1 MKDKISKK
9 RKKYAVALLAATAAT
24 VATSFSPSAP
34 WVLASKT
41 DSDPANPNLPPDF
54 SVPVY
59 NELDFDPDVGKI
71 KVHYYN
77 VQAGDNVAV
86 TRNTFTEKDYDGNN
100 VTYNN
105 FIVKANDTLVEDSDD
120 IVVDKGNSENPE
132 KGTENGVTRKYK
144 LKLSETLKNELKAS
158 VGGGGGAAP
167 SKLADGTNTT
177 VSGDGTDGNKYTVN
191 IKPDLTGI
199 TSITGN
205 TLTLNGGTTAV
216 AIGNDGVNVGGKK
229 ITNIKEGDVSENS
242 TDAVTGKQLHA
253 TNEKVEGKLDK
264 TAERH
269 IKPEAYT
276 VNDGTVT
283 LKYVDA
289 NGKVTDET
297 ATISGLNPV
306 KSVASGDANT
316 LTVENNNGA
325 ITVTP
330 VVATN
335 VTDAGNAN
343 KLTTASVVN
352 TAINNA
358 TNPLANKALSNITDD
373 GKKVITGLSTE
384 VVQGNGITVK
394 SNEDATT
401 GKKTYTISAAKLNF
415 ANGTNTTVD
424 GDGTKDKPYKYNVNP
439 ALTGITSITGDTG
452 LTFTGA
458 GTAVTINATGVNV
471 GGAKVTNLADAA
483 LTNSST
489 DAVTGKQLHTTN
501 EKVEGKLDKT
511 AERHVKPQAYS
522 VENGTVTLKYV
533 DANGKETTETATIN
547 GLNPVKSVASG
558 DESKLTVANN
568 NGDITVTP
576 VVATDITKADDANK
590 LATAGVVN
598 TAITNATNPLA
609 NKNLSNITDDGKK
622 VITGLGTEVVQGDGV
637 TVTSSED
644 AATGK
649 KTYTIS
655 ATAVQPIFANGTNT
669 TVEGDG
675 TPAKPYTYNVNPALT
690 GITSIT
696 GDTGLTFTGAGK
708 TVTINNDGVNVGGA
722 KVTNLADA
730 ALTDSSSDAVT
741 GKQLHTTNEKVEGKL
756 DKTAERHIK
765 PEAYTVNDGTVT
777 LKYVDANG
785 KVTDETATIS
795 GLNPVKSV
803 ASGDAN
809 TLTVENNNGAIT
821 VTPVVAT
828 NVTDAGNAN
837 KLTTASVVNTAI
849 NNATNP
855 LANKALSNITD
866 DGKKV
871 ITGLSTE
878 VVQGNGV
885 TVTSSEDAATGK
897 KTYTISANAVQ
908 PNFANGT
915 NTTVEGDG
923 TAGSPYKYNVNPAL
937 TGIMSITN
945 ATTADG
951 DGTKLTIDG
960 DKLSVVNKKGAD
972 TTTVTIGKDG
982 IDAGGKTIT
991 NVADPTGNKDAANKA
1006 YVDAQKWGLKVQN
1019 GDAAAEAVTPKEKA
1033 ITLKASAD
1041 TTDNEATPKKGL
1053 LITKDDQGNI
1063 TVGLDKATRTA
1074 LDNAVNGNQLINERV
1089 TSPVIFVDKDGNQV
1103 FKTADGKFTTK
1114 DGAEITDTNELAKI
1128 HTKVNATNPMTL
1140 DNVASAVKDLTGT
1153 TYLDKLA
1160 EGAKQG
1166 SKVANSAVNVTDLHA
1181 ATTAIL
1187 DKPITF
1193 IGDNDT
1199 NDKIERKLGETL
1211 KIHGDNNITVK
1222 KDAANADTL
1231 NVALQPTLTG
1241 ITSITNATT
1250 ADGDGT
1256 KLTIDGDKLSV
1267 VNKKGADTT
1276 TVTIGKDGIDA
1287 GGKTITNVA
1296 DPTGNKDAAN
1306 KAYVDA
1312 QKWGLKVQ
1320 NGTDAAADVTPNTG
1334 KITLKTGTDTSDD
1347 ATKPKKGLVI
1357 AKDDQ
1362 GNITLGLE
1370 KADRTTLDNAANLG
1384 NTASDGRDGQAG
1396 KNATGVVAGSAG
1408 AQGPTGQDGLN
1419 GKDLTNKVN
1428 ALRNGE
1434 AGTVVYTNAAGDR
1447 LVKANDG
1454 QYYKADEVEP
1464 NGEKKPGATAVD
1476 TKDVIASLVSPN
1488 GTTTG
1493 ATTKLSNI
1501 ADGAISKDS
1510 KDAVNGSQLFNERV
1524 TSPVIFV
1531 DKDGNQVFK
1540 TAEGK
1545 FVTKEGTAVADADL
1559 DKVHTKVNAAKP
1571 MTLDNVAS
1579 AVNNLTGTTYLDKLE
1594 EGAKQGS
1601 KVANSAVNVT
1611 DLHAA
1616 TTAILDKPITFIGD
1630 NDTNDK
1636 IERKLGETLKIHG
1649 DNNITVKKDAAN
1661 ADTLNVAL
1669 QPTLTG
1675 ITSITNATTAD
1686 GDGTKLTIDGDKLSV
1701 VNKKGADTTTVTIGK
1716 DGIDAGGKTIT
1727 NVADPTGNKDA
1738 ANKEY
1743 VDAQKWGLKV
1753 QNGTDAA
1760 ADVTPN
1766 TGKITLKTGTDTSDD
1781 ATKPKKGLVIAKDDQ
1796 GNITLGLEKADRTTL
1811 DNAANLGNTASD
1823 GRDGQAGKNATGV
1836 VAGSAGAQGPTG
1848 QDGLN
1853 GKDLTSKV
1861 NALRNG
1867 EAGTVVYTNAAG
1879 DRLVKAN
1886 DGQYY
1891 KANEVGEDGQPT
1903 PGATP
1908 VDKTTVIASLVSPDG
1923 KTTGATTK
1931 LSNIADG
1938 AISKDSKDAVNGSQ
1952 LFNERV
1958 TSPVIFVDKDGN
1970 QVFKTAN
1977 GKFVTKEGT
1986 AVADAD
1992 LDKVHTKVNA
2002 EKPMTLDN
2010 VASAVN
2016 NLTGTTYLD
2025 KLAEGVKAD
2034 NKVANSAV
2042 NVTDLHAAT
2051 TAILD
2056 KPITF
2061 IGDNDTNDKIERK
2074 LGETLKIHGD
2084 NNITVKKDAANAD
2097 TLNVALQPTLTGIT
2111 SITNATTADGD
2122 GTKLTIDGDKLSV
2135 VNKKGADTTTV
2146 TIGKDGIDAG
2156 GKTITNVADPTGNK
2170 DAANKAYV
2178 DAQKW
2183 GLKVQNGDAAAEAV
2197 TPKEKAITLK
2207 ASADTTDNEATPKKG
2222 LLITKDDQG
2231 NITVGLDKATRT
2243 ALDNA
2248 VNGNQLINERVT
2260 SPVIFVD
2267 KDGNQVFK
2275 TADGKFTTKD
2285 GAEITNADDLAK
2297 IHTKVN
2303 ATKAMT
2309 LDNVASALGEP
2320 AQDADYLA
2328 KLKEAKEGNTVN
2340 NSAVN
2345 VTDLHNTANAIVEK
2359 GLKFKGNLGEVITK
2373 KLGEE
2378 LDIVGEGTVAETVAT
2393 AANNIRTKNVG
2404 GKLEIGLVQDLTGIT
2419 SITGGAANNDTK
2431 IELGKTGLKVTN
2443 TVTPDAGGAPET
2455 KTITIGKD
2463 GINADGTK
2471 ITNVA
2476 TPTDKADAANK
2487 EYVDAQKWGLKV
2499 QNGTDAAADV
2509 TPNTGKITLKT
2520 GTDTSD
2526 DATKPKKGLVIAKDD
2541 QGNIT
2546 LGLEKADRTTLDNA
2560 ANLGNTASDGRDG
2573 KAGKDTTGVVA
2584 GSAGA
2589 QGPTGQDGLNGK
2601 DLTNK
2606 VNALRNGEAGTVV
2619 YTNAAGDRLVKAN
2632 DGQYYK
2638 ADEVEPN
2645 GEKKQG
2651 ATAVPTKDVI
2661 ASLVSPDG
2669 KTTSAT
2675 NKLSNIADGTVS
2687 STSKDAVNGSQLFN
2701 ERVTS
2706 PVIFVD
2712 KDGNQ
2717 VFKTADGKFVT
2728 KEGTA
2733 VADADL
2739 DKVHTKVNA
2748 EKPMT
2753 LDNVASAV
2761 NNLTGNTYL
2770 DKLAEGA
2777 KQDSKVANSA
2787 VNVTDLHSTANA
2799 LVTKGLDF
2807 KGNLGDAIH
2816 KNLGET
2822 LEIVGEGTVA
2832 TDATTAAN
2840 NIRTKKTDDGKL
2852 EIGLVKDLKNITS
2865 ITNAAPVDPTQPD
2878 AAKVASTTL
2887 TINGDALTVEN
2898 KQADGAISTVT
2909 IGKDGIDA
2917 GGKTI
2922 TNVADPTNGKDAAN
2936 KEYVDAQKWGLKVQ
2950 NGTDAAADVTPN
2962 TGKITLKTGT
2972 DTSDDATKP
2981 KKGLVIAKDDQGNIT
2996 LGLEKADRTTL
3007 DNAANL
3013 GNTASDGRDGQAG
3026 KNATGVVAGSAGA
3039 QGPTGQD
3046 GLNGKDLTNKVN
3058 ALRNGEAGTVVYT
3071 NAAGDRL
3078 VKANDGNYYK
3088 ANEVG
3093 EDGQPTQ
3100 GATPVD
3106 KTTVIASL
3114 VSPDGK
3120 TSGATTKL
3128 SNIADGAISTTSKDA
3143 VNGSQ
3148 LFNERVT
3155 SPVIFVDKDGK
3166 QVFKTAEGKFVT
3178 KEGTAVADADLDK
3191 VHTKVNA
3198 EKPMTLDNVASA
3210 VNNLTGNTYLDKLA
3224 EGAKADNKVA
3234 NSAVNVT
3241 DLHNTANAIVEKG
3254 LKFKGNLGDAI
3265 HKNLGETLEIVGEG
3279 TVATDATTAANN
3291 IRTKKTDDGK
3301 LEIGLVK
3308 DLTGITSITGGVANN
3323 DTKIELGKTG
3333 LKVTNTVTPDAG
3345 GAPETKTITIGKDG
3359 INADG
3364 TKITNVATPTDK
3376 ADAANKEYVDAQKWG
3391 LKVQNGTDAAADVTP
3406 NTGKITLKT
3415 GTDTSDDATKPKK
3428 GLVIAKDD
3436 QGNITLGLEKADRT
3450 TLDNAANLGNTASDG
3465 RDGQAGKNATGVVA
3479 GSAGAQ
3485 GPTGQDGLNGKD
3497 LTNKVNA
3504 LRNGEAGTVVY
3515 TNAAGDRLVKANDG
3529 KYYKADEV
3537 KPDGNVKTET
3547 ENGGKAPVAVT
3558 PEARLVSPDGT
3569 TTGAAN
3575 KLSNI
3580 ANGTISESSKDAVN
3594 GSQLFNERVTN
3605 PTIFVD
3611 KDGNQ
3616 VFKTTD
3622 GKFVDKNGA
3631 EVPADKIHTKLNAG
3645 APMTLD
3651 NVASAVENATVPNAA
3666 DPNNVTFKEKLAA
3679 AAGDVATKY
3688 SAVNVEDLHKA
3699 TADTSDALVTKGL
3712 NFQGN
3717 LGDAIHKDLGAK
3729 LDIVGEGTVAAGA
3742 PTAADNI
3749 RTKNVDG
3756 KLEIGI
3762 VKDLKNITSITNAA
3776 TADGDG
3782 TKLTID
3788 GDKLSVVNKKGTDKT
3803 TVTIGKDGINAGGT
3817 KITNV
3822 AEGAI
3827 SKDSTD
3833 VVIGKQLHVTNEK
3846 VSNLEETKLNKTD
3859 DVHVKAGT
3867 YTVDDTTGTVALPLV
3882 KGDADTAT
3890 SKNVTISGIVTHAA
3904 LSNTM
3909 DAYELHIAGDK
3920 DSKATTTLK
3929 KGLVVRGAENF
3940 TPDAAT
3946 KEKGINIQATATEGG
3961 VNIKLSDT
3969 LTKMKGIT
3977 FTPAEN
3983 SKEAVSLTS
3992 NGLDNGGHTITNV
4005 AAGRN
4010 DTDVVNVAQLKGI
4023 ANVVGDVNNR
4033 LNRSSAQSAALAGLQ
4048 TLQYDP
4054 LEPTQIS
4061 AGVGY
4066 YKGST
4071 ALALGVG
4078 HYKNE
4083 STLFHV
4089 GASVNGH
4096 GDEVMANASVTWKF
4110 GSRATESAVKDTY
4123 RQGPISASYTL
4134 QDKVSALEAQNQI
4147 QSEKINA
4154 QNQVIEDLK
4163 AQLAEVL
4170 QYIRK

>member
-9 RKKYAVALLAATAAT
+9 RKKYALALLAVTAAS
-24 VATSFSPSAP
+24 VGTSFSPSAP
-34 WVLASKT
+34 WVMANKT
-41 DSDPANPNLPPDF
+41 DSDGADPNLPPDF

-120 IVVDKGNSENPE
+120 IVVDKGNSEKPE

-158 VGGGGGAAP
+158 AGGGGGAAP

-191 IKPDLTGI
+191 IKPNLTGI
-199 TSITGN
+199 TSITGD
-205 TLTLNGGTTAV
+205 TLTLHGGATTV
-216 AIGNDGVNVGGKK
+216 AINDDGVNVGGKK
-229 ITNIKEGDVSENS
+229 ITNLADAALTGSS
-242 TDAVTGKQLHA
+242 TDAVTGKQLHETNEKVEGKLDKTAERHIKPGEYTVENGTVTLTYVDGDGKDAEGEAKITGLSSIKSIASGDEGKLTVDNNNGDITITPVVATNVTDAGNANKLATAGVVNTAITNATNPLANKDLSNITNAGNKVITALGTAVVQGDGVTVTSDEDATTGKKTYTISAVKPTFANGTNTTVEGDGTEKKPYKYNVNPALTGITSITGDNGLTFTGAGTTVTINSNGVNVGGAKITNLADAALTNSSTDAVTGKQLHETNEKVEGKLDKTAERHIKAQAYTVENGTVTLKYVDGEGHDAAGTATITGLAGKSELWKLKVDGADVTPSADGKVTLAAGDNVEIRNTAGAITISAKNVVKSVTSSNNDAIMVDNQNGNVTVRPVLATSINDGNKLATANLVNTAVTPLANKNLDNITAEGKKVITGLGTKVVQGTGVTVSSTKDADGVTTYTISANATSGKATPAPKFESGTNTSIEGDGTTTTPFKYNLNPALTGINSITGNNGLILNGGNTSLTINDNGVTVNGKVTGLTDGNVVTGSKDAVTGNQLAATNARVNTLETTKLDKTAERHIKPQAYTVQDGTVTLTYVDGDGKDVAGKATITGLNAVKSITSGDESKLTVANNNGAITVTPVVATDVTATGDANKLATAGVVNTAITNATNPLANKNLSNITEAGKKVITGLGTEVLQGDGVTVTPNTDTTTGKKTYTISALKPKFAAGTNTTLEGDGTTTPYKYNVNPALTGITSITGDTGLTFTGAGTAVTINAAGVNVGGAKVTNLADAALTNSSTDAVTGKQLHETNEKVEGKLDKTAERHIKPQAYNVENGTVTLKYVDANGKETTETATINGLNPVKSVTSGDESKLTVANNNGTITVTPVVATDITKADDANKLATAGVVNTAITNATNPLANQNLSNITDDGKKVITGLSTEVVQGNGITVTPNTDATTGKKTYTVSAVKPNFDKGTNTTVTGNGTVGDPYKYNVNPALTGITSITGDTGLTFTGAGKTVTINGNGVNVGGAKVTNLADAALTDSSTDAVTGKQLNA
-253 TNEKVEGKLDK
+253 TNEKVEGKVDK

-330 VVATN
+330 
-335 VTDAGNAN
+335 
-343 KLTTASVVN
+343 
-352 TAINNA
+352 I
-358 TNPLANKALSNITDD
+358 
-373 GKKVITGLSTE
+373 
-384 VVQGNGITVK
+384 
-394 SNEDATT
+394 
-401 GKKTYTISAAKLNF
+401 
-415 ANGTNTTVD
+415 
-424 GDGTKDKPYKYNVNP
+424 
-439 ALTGITSITGDTG
+439 
-452 LTFTGA
+452 
-458 GTAVTINATGVNV
+458 
-471 GGAKVTNLADAA
+471 
-483 LTNSST
+483 
-489 DAVTGKQLHTTN
+489 
-501 EKVEGKLDKT
+501 
-511 AERHVKPQAYS
+511 
-522 VENGTVTLKYV
+522 
-533 DANGKETTETATIN
+533 
-547 GLNPVKSVASG
+547 
-558 DESKLTVANN
+558 
-568 NGDITVTP
+568 
-576 VVATDITKADDANK
+576 
-590 LATAGVVN
+590 
-598 TAITNATNPLA
+598 
-609 NKNLSNITDDGKK
+609 
-622 VITGLGTEVVQGDGV
+622 
-637 TVTSSED
+637 
-644 AATGK
+644 
-649 KTYTIS
+649 
-655 ATAVQPIFANGTNT
+655 
-669 TVEGDG
+669 
-675 TPAKPYTYNVNPALT
+675 
-690 GITSIT
+690 
-696 GDTGLTFTGAGK
+696 
-708 TVTINNDGVNVGGA
+708 
-722 KVTNLADA
+722 
-730 ALTDSSSDAVT
+730 
-741 GKQLHTTNEKVEGKL
+741 
-756 DKTAERHIK
+756 
-765 PEAYTVNDGTVT
+765 
-777 LKYVDANG
+777 
-785 KVTDETATIS
+785 
-795 GLNPVKSV
+795 
-803 ASGDAN
+803 
-809 TLTVENNNGAIT
+809 
-821 VTPVVAT
+821 VAT

-897 KTYTISANAVQ
+897 KTYTISANAAQPNFANGANTTVEGDGTTAKPYKYNVNPALTGITSITGDTGLTFTGAGTTVTINAAGVNVGGAKVTNLADAALTNSSTDAVTGKQLHETNEKVEGKLDKTAERHIKPQAYTVQDGTVTLKYVDATGKETTETATITGLNPVKSVASGDESKLAVANNNGAITVTPVVATDITKADDANKLATAGVVNTAITNATNPLANQNLSNITDDGKKVITGLSTEVVQGNGVTVTSSEDAATGKKTYTISANAVQ

-915 NTTVEGDG
+915 NTTVEGNG
-923 TAGSPYKYNVNPAL
+923 TTGSPYKYNVNPVL
-937 TGIMSITN
+937 TGITSITN
-945 ATTADG
+945 ATKADG

-960 DKLSVVNKKGAD
+960 DKLSVVNKKG
-972 TTTVTIGKDG
+972 T
-982 IDAGGKTIT
+982 
-991 NVADPTGNKDAANKA
+991 
-1006 YVDAQKWGLKVQN
+1006 
-1019 GDAAAEAVTPKEKA
+1019 
-1033 ITLKASAD
+1033 
-1041 TTDNEATPKKGL
+1041 
-1053 LITKDDQGNI
+1053 
-1063 TVGLDKATRTA
+1063 
-1074 LDNAVNGNQLINERV
+1074 
-1089 TSPVIFVDKDGNQV
+1089 
-1103 FKTADGKFTTK
+1103 
-1114 DGAEITDTNELAKI
+1114 
-1128 HTKVNATNPMTL
+1128 
-1140 DNVASAVKDLTGT
+1140 
-1153 TYLDKLA
+1153 
-1160 EGAKQG
+1160 
-1166 SKVANSAVNVTDLHA
+1166 
-1181 ATTAIL
+1181 
-1187 DKPITF
+1187 
-1193 IGDNDT
+1193 
-1199 NDKIERKLGETL
+1199 
-1211 KIHGDNNITVK
+1211 
-1222 KDAANADTL
+1222 
-1231 NVALQPTLTG
+1231 
-1241 ITSITNATT
+1241 
-1250 ADGDGT
+1250 
-1256 KLTIDGDKLSV
+1256 
-1267 VNKKGADTT
+1267 
-1276 TVTIGKDGIDA
+1276 
-1287 GGKTITNVA
+1287 
-1296 DPTGNKDAAN
+1296 
-1306 KAYVDA
+1306 
-1312 QKWGLKVQ
+1312 
-1320 NGTDAAADVTPNTG
+1320 
-1334 KITLKTGTDTSDD
+1334 
-1347 ATKPKKGLVI
+1347 
-1357 AKDDQ
+1357 
-1362 GNITLGLE
+1362 
-1370 KADRTTLDNAANLG
+1370 
-1384 NTASDGRDGQAG
+1384 
-1396 KNATGVVAGSAG
+1396 
-1408 AQGPTGQDGLN
+1408 
-1419 GKDLTNKVN
+1419 
-1428 ALRNGE
+1428 
-1434 AGTVVYTNAAGDR
+1434 
-1447 LVKANDG
+1447 
-1454 QYYKADEVEP
+1454 
-1464 NGEKKPGATAVD
+1464 
-1476 TKDVIASLVSPN
+1476 
-1488 GTTTG
+1488 
-1493 ATTKLSNI
+1493 
-1501 ADGAISKDS
+1501 
-1510 KDAVNGSQLFNERV
+1510 
-1524 TSPVIFV
+1524 
-1531 DKDGNQVFK
+1531 
-1540 TAEGK
+1540 
-1545 FVTKEGTAVADADL
+1545 
-1559 DKVHTKVNAAKP
+1559 
-1571 MTLDNVAS
+1571 
-1579 AVNNLTGTTYLDKLE
+1579 
-1594 EGAKQGS
+1594 
-1601 KVANSAVNVT
+1601 
-1611 DLHAA
+1611 
-1616 TTAILDKPITFIGD
+1616 
-1630 NDTNDK
+1630 
-1636 IERKLGETLKIHG
+1636 
-1649 DNNITVKKDAAN
+1649 
-1661 ADTLNVAL
+1661 
-1669 QPTLTG
+1669 
-1675 ITSITNATTAD
+1675 
-1686 GDGTKLTIDGDKLSV
+1686 
-1701 VNKKGADTTTVTIGK
+1701 DTTTVTIGK

-1823 GRDGQAGKNATGV
+1823 GRDGKAGKDTTGV

-1848 QDGLN
+1848 RDGLN
-1853 GKDLTSKV
+1853 GKDLTNKV

-1879 DRLVKAN
+1879 ERLVKAN
-1886 DGQYY
+1886 DGNYY
-1891 KANEVGEDGQPT
+1891 KADEVEPNGEKKT
-1903 PGATP
+1903 GATA
-1908 VDKTTVIASLVSPDG
+1908 VDTKDVIASLVSPNG
-1923 KTTGATTK
+1923 NTTGATTK

-1970 QVFKTAN
+1970 QVFKTAD
-1977 GKFVTKEGT
+1977 GKFVTKAGT

-2002 EKPMTLDN
+2002 TNPMTLDN
-2010 VASAVN
+2010 VASAVKD
-2016 NLTGTTYLD
+2016 LTGTTYLD

-2097 TLNVALQPTLTGIT
+2097 TLNVALQATLTGIT

-2135 VNKKGADTTTV
+2135 VNKKGTDTTTV
-2146 TIGKDGIDAG
+2146 TIGKDGINAG

-2197 TPKEKAITLK
+2197 TPKDKAITLK
-2207 ASADTTDNEATPKKG
+2207 ASAD
-2222 LLITKDDQG
+2222 
-2231 NITVGLDKATRT
+2231 
-2243 ALDNA
+2243 
-2248 VNGNQLINERVT
+2248 
-2260 SPVIFVD
+2260 
-2267 KDGNQVFK
+2267 
-2275 TADGKFTTKD
+2275 
-2285 GAEITNADDLAK
+2285 
-2297 IHTKVN
+2297 
-2303 ATKAMT
+2303 
-2309 LDNVASALGEP
+2309 ASA
-2320 AQDADYLA
+2320 D
-2328 KLKEAKEGNTVN
+2328 
-2340 NSAVN
+2340 
-2345 VTDLHNTANAIVEK
+2345 
-2359 GLKFKGNLGEVITK
+2359 
-2373 KLGEE
+2373 
-2378 LDIVGEGTVAETVAT
+2378 ETT
-2393 AANNIRTKNVG
+2393 
-2404 GKLEIGLVQDLTGIT
+2404 
-2419 SITGGAANNDTK
+2419 
-2431 IELGKTGLKVTN
+2431 
-2443 TVTPDAGGAPET
+2443 
-2455 KTITIGKD
+2455 
-2463 GINADGTK
+2463 
-2471 ITNVA
+2471 
-2476 TPTDKADAANK
+2476 
-2487 EYVDAQKWGLKV
+2487 
-2499 QNGTDAAADV
+2499 
-2509 TPNTGKITLKT
+2509 
-2520 GTDTSD
+2520 
-2526 DATKPKKGLVIAKDD
+2526 
-2541 QGNIT
+2541 
-2546 LGLEKADRTTLDNA
+2546 
-2560 ANLGNTASDGRDG
+2560 
-2573 KAGKDTTGVVA
+2573 
-2584 GSAGA
+2584 
-2589 QGPTGQDGLNGK
+2589 
-2601 DLTNK
+2601 
-2606 VNALRNGEAGTVV
+2606 
-2619 YTNAAGDRLVKAN
+2619 
-2632 DGQYYK
+2632 
-2638 ADEVEPN
+2638 
-2645 GEKKQG
+2645 
-2651 ATAVPTKDVI
+2651 
-2661 ASLVSPDG
+2661 
-2669 KTTSAT
+2669 
-2675 NKLSNIADGTVS
+2675 
-2687 STSKDAVNGSQLFN
+2687 
-2701 ERVTS
+2701 
-2706 PVIFVD
+2706 
-2712 KDGNQ
+2712 
-2717 VFKTADGKFVT
+2717 
-2728 KEGTA
+2728 
-2733 VADADL
+2733 
-2739 DKVHTKVNA
+2739 
-2748 EKPMT
+2748 
-2753 LDNVASAV
+2753 
-2761 NNLTGNTYL
+2761 
-2770 DKLAEGA
+2770 
-2777 KQDSKVANSA
+2777 
-2787 VNVTDLHSTANA
+2787 
-2799 LVTKGLDF
+2799 
-2807 KGNLGDAIH
+2807 
-2816 KNLGET
+2816 
-2822 LEIVGEGTVA
+2822 
-2832 TDATTAAN
+2832 
-2840 NIRTKKTDDGKL
+2840 
-2852 EIGLVKDLKNITS
+2852 
-2865 ITNAAPVDPTQPD
+2865 
-2878 AAKVASTTL
+2878 
-2887 TINGDALTVEN
+2887 
-2898 KQADGAISTVT
+2898 
-2909 IGKDGIDA
+2909 
-2917 GGKTI
+2917 
-2922 TNVADPTNGKDAAN
+2922 
-2936 KEYVDAQKWGLKVQ
+2936 
-2950 NGTDAAADVTPN
+2950 
-2962 TGKITLKTGT
+2962 
-2972 DTSDDATKP
+2972 P

-3039 QGPTGQD
+3039 QGPTGKD

-3058 ALRNGEAGTVVYT
+3058 ALRNGEAGIVVYT

-3078 VKANDGNYYK
+3078 VKANDGQYYK
-3088 ANEVG
+3088 ANEVEPNG
-3093 EDGQPTQ
+3093 EKKQ
-3100 GATPVD
+3100 GATAVPTKD
-3106 KTTVIASL
+3106 VIASL
-3114 VSPDGK
+3114 VSPEGN
-3120 TSGATTKL
+3120 TTGATTKL
-3128 SNIADGAISTTSKDA
+3128 SNIADGAISKDSKDA

-3155 SPVIFVDKDGK
+3155 SPVVFVDKDGN

-3198 EKPMTLDNVASA
+3198 DKAMTLDNVASA

-3241 DLHNTANAIVEKG
+3241 DLHSTANALVTKG
-3254 LKFKGNLGDAI
+3254 LEFKGNLGDAI

-3308 DLTGITSITGGVANN
+3308 DLTGITSITGGAANN

-3345 GAPETKTITIGKDG
+3345 GAVETKTITIGKDG
-3359 INADG
+3359 IDAGN

-3391 LKVQNGTDAAADVTP
+3391 LKVQNGTDTATDVTP
-3406 NTGKITLKT
+3406 ANKVVTFKT
-3415 GTDTSDDATKPKK
+3415 GTGTVAPTNVPAGQDSPTKDTDNVAPKK
-3428 GLVIAKDD
+3428 GIVLETDN
-3436 QGNITLGLEKADRT
+3436 QGNVTIGLEKADRT
-3450 TLDNAANLGNTASDG
+3450 TLDHAANIGNTASDG
-3465 RDGQAGKNATGVVA
+3465 RDGQAGAGKDGVAVA

-3485 GPTGQDGLNGKD
+3485 GPTGKDGLNGKD
-3497 LTNKVNA
+3497 LTSKVNA

-3515 TNAAGDRLVKANDG
+3515 TNAAGDRVVKANDG

-3580 ANGTISESSKDAVN
+3580 ANGTISESSKYAVN

-3679 AAGDVATKY
+3679 AAGDVATKH

-3742 PTAADNI
+3742 PTAVDNI

-3882 KGDADTAT
+3882 KGDVDTAT

-3929 KGLVVRGAENF
+3929 KGLAVRGAENF

-3946 KEKGINIQATATEGG
+3946 KEKGINIQATATDNG

-4005 AAGRN
+4005 AAGQN

-4033 LNRSSAQSAALAGLQ
+4033 VNRSSAQSAALAGLQ

-4061 AGVGY
+4061 AGLGY

>member
-316 LTVENNNGA
+316 LTVDNNNGA

-458 GTAVTINATGVNV
+458 GTAVTINAAGVNV

-637 TVTSSED
+637 TVTPNED
-644 AATGK
+644 ATTGK

-655 ATAVQPIFANGTNT
+655 AAKLNFANGTNT
-669 TVEGDG
+669 TVDGDG
-675 TPAKPYTYNVNPALT
+675 TKDKPYKYNVNPALT

-696 GDTGLTFTGAGK
+696 GDTGLTFTGAG
-708 TVTINNDGVNVGGA
+708 TAVTINAAGVNVGGA

-730 ALTDSSSDAVT
+730 ALTNSSSDAVT
-741 GKQLHTTNEKVEGKL
+741 GKQLHETNEKVEGKLDKTAERHIKPQSYSVENGTVTLKYVDANGKETTETATINGLNPVKSVASGDESKLTVANNNGDITVTPVVATDITKTDDANKLATAGVVNTAITNATSPLADKNLSNITDAGKKVITGLGTEVVQGNGVTVTSSEDAATGKKTYTISALKPKFAAGTNTTLEGDGTTTPYKYNVNPALTGMTSITGDTGLTFTGAGTAVTINAAGVNVGGAKVTNLADAALTNSSSDAVTGKQLHETNEKVEGKL

-809 TLTVENNNGAIT
+809 TLTVDNNNGAIT

-878 VVQGNGV
+878 VVQGNGI
-885 TVTSSEDAATGK
+885 TVKSNEDATTGK

-923 TAGSPYKYNVNPAL
+923 TVGSPYKYNVNPAL
-937 TGIMSITN
+937 TGITSITN

-991 NVADPTGNKDAANKA
+991 NVADPTGNKDAANKE

-1019 GDAAAEAVTPKEKA
+1019 GDAAAEAVTPKDKA

-1041 TTDNEATPKKGL
+1041 ASADETTPKKGL

-1074 LDNAVNGNQLINERV
+1074 LDNAVNGSQLLNERV
-1089 TSPVIFVDKDGNQV
+1089 TSPVIFVDKDGKQV

-1114 DGAEITDTNELAKI
+1114 DGAEITNADDLAKI
-1128 HTKVNATNPMTL
+1128 HTKVNAAKSMTL
-1140 DNVASAVKDLTGT
+1140 DNVASALGEPAQDAD
-1153 TYLDKLA
+1153 YLAKLKEA
-1160 EGAKQG
+1160 KEGNT
-1166 SKVANSAVNVTDLHA
+1166 VNNSAVNVTDLHN
-1181 ATTAIL
+1181 TANAIVEKGL
-1187 DKPITF
+1187 KFKGNLGEVIT
-1193 IGDNDT
+1193 
-1199 NDKIERKLGETL
+1199 KKLGEELDIVGEGTVAETVATAA
-1211 KIHGDNNITVK
+1211 NNIRTK
-1222 KDAANADTL
+1222 
-1231 NVALQPTLTG
+1231 NVDGKLEIGLVQDLTG
-1241 ITSITNATT
+1241 ITSITGGVANN
-1250 ADGDGT
+1250 DT
-1256 KLTIDGDKLSV
+1256 KIELGKTGLKVTNTVTPDAGGAVETKTI
-1267 VNKKGADTT
+1267 
-1276 TVTIGKDGIDA
+1276 TIGKDGIDA
-1287 GGKTITNVA
+1287 SNTKIINVA

-1396 KNATGVVAGSAG
+1396 KNATGVIAGSAG
-1408 AQGPTGQDGLN
+1408 AQGPTGKDGLN

-1454 QYYKADEVEP
+1454 KYYKADEVEP

-1476 TKDVIASLVSPN
+1476 TKDVIASLVSPDGN
-1488 GTTTG
+1488 TTG
-1493 ATTKLSNI
+1493 ATNKLSNI

-1559 DKVHTKVNAAKP
+1559 DKVHTKVNAEKA

-1579 AVNNLTGTTYLDKLE
+1579 AVTNLTGTTYLDKLA
-1594 EGAKQGS
+1594 EGAKADN

-1649 DNNITVKKDAAN
+1649 VNNITVTKDATNADTLNVALKPTLTGITSITNATTEDGDGTKLTIDGDKLSVVNKKGADTTTVTIGKDGIDAGGKTITNVVDPTGNKDAANKAYVDAQKWGLKVQNGTDAAADVTPNTGKITLKTGTDTSDDATKPKKGLVIAKDDQGNITLGLEKADRTTLDNAANLGNTASDGRDGQAGKNATGVIAGSAGAQGPTGKDGLNGKDLTNKVNALRNGEAGTVVYTNAAGDRLVKANDGKYYKADEVEPNGEKKPGATAVDTKDVIASLVSPDGNTTGATNKLSNIADGAISKDSKDAVNGSQLFNERVTSPVIFVDKDGNQVFKTAEGKFVTKEGTAVADADLDKVHTKVNADKAMTLDNVASAVTNLTGNTYLDKLAEGAKQDNKVANSAVNVTDLHAATTAILDKPITFIGDNDTNDKIDRKLGETLKIHGVNNITVTKDAAN

-1669 QPTLTG
+1669 KPTLTG

-1811 DNAANLGNTASD
+1811 DNAVNIGNTASD
-1823 GRDGQAGKNATGV
+1823 GRDGQAGANGQGV
-1836 VAGSAGAQGPTG
+1836 EVAGTAGAQGPTG
-1848 QDGLN
+1848 KDGLN

-1886 DGQYY
+1886 DGKYY
-1891 KANEVGEDGQPT
+1891 KADEVEPNGEKK
-1903 PGATP
+1903 PGATA
-1908 VDKTTVIASLVSPDG
+1908 VDTKDVIASLVSPDG
-1923 KTTGATTK
+1923 KTTGATNK

-1938 AISKDSKDAVNGSQ
+1938 TVSSTSKDAVNGSQ
-1952 LFNERV
+1952 LF
-1958 TSPVIFVDKDGN
+1958 
-1970 QVFKTAN
+1970 
-1977 GKFVTKEGT
+1977 
-1986 AVADAD
+1986 
-1992 LDKVHTKVNA
+1992 
-2002 EKPMTLDN
+2002 
-2010 VASAVN
+2010 
-2016 NLTGTTYLD
+2016 
-2025 KLAEGVKAD
+2025 
-2034 NKVANSAV
+2034 
-2042 NVTDLHAAT
+2042 
-2051 TAILD
+2051 
-2056 KPITF
+2056 
-2061 IGDNDTNDKIERK
+2061 
-2074 LGETLKIHGD
+2074 
-2084 NNITVKKDAANAD
+2084 
-2097 TLNVALQPTLTGIT
+2097 
-2111 SITNATTADGD
+2111 
-2122 GTKLTIDGDKLSV
+2122 
-2135 VNKKGADTTTV
+2135 
-2146 TIGKDGIDAG
+2146 
-2156 GKTITNVADPTGNK
+2156 
-2170 DAANKAYV
+2170 
-2178 DAQKW
+2178 
-2183 GLKVQNGDAAAEAV
+2183 
-2197 TPKEKAITLK
+2197 
-2207 ASADTTDNEATPKKG
+2207 
-2222 LLITKDDQG
+2222 
-2231 NITVGLDKATRT
+2231 
-2243 ALDNA
+2243 
-2248 VNGNQLINERVT
+2248 NERVT

-2303 ATKAMT
+2303 AAKSMT

-2404 GKLEIGLVQDLTGIT
+2404 GKLEIGLVKDLKNITSITNAAPVDPTQPDAAKVASTTLTINGDALTVENKQADGKTATVTIGKDGIDAGGKTITNVADPTGNKDAANKEYVDAQKWGLKVQNGTDAAADVTPNTGKITLKTGTDTSDDATKPKKGLVIAKDDQGNITLGLEKADRTTLDNAVNLGNTGSDGRDGQAGKNATGVIAGSAGAQGPTGKDGLNGKDLTNKVNALRNGEAGTVVYTNAAGDRLVKANDGKYYKADEVEPNGEKKPGATAVDTKDVIASLVSPDGNTTGATNKLSNIADGAISKDSKDAVNGSQLFNERVTSPVIFVDKDGNQVFKTAEGKFVTKEGTAVADADLDKVHTKVNADKAMTLDNVASAVNNLTGTTYLDKLAEGAKADNKVANSAVNVTDLHSTANALVTKGLDFKGNLGDAIHKNLGETLEIVGEGTVAADATTAANNIRTKKTDDGKLEIGLVKDLTGIT
-2419 SITGGAANNDTK
+2419 SITGGDANNDTK

-2443 TVTPDAGGAPET
+2443 TVTPAAGGAPET

-2560 ANLGNTASDGRDG
+2560 ANLGNTGSDGRDG
-2573 KAGKDTTGVVA
+2573 QAGKNATGVVA
-2584 GSAGA
+2584 GAAGA
-2589 QGPTGQDGLNGK
+2589 QGPTGKDGLNGK
-2601 DLTNK
+2601 DLTSK

-2619 YTNAAGDRLVKAN
+2619 YTNEAGERVVKAN
-2632 DGQYYK
+2632 DGKYYPAGKVNADGTK
-2638 ADEVEPN
+2638 ADD
-2645 GEKKQG
+2645 
-2651 ATAVPTKDVI
+2651 AVAVTPE
-2661 ASLVSPDG
+2661 ARLVNPDG
-2669 KTTSAT
+2669 TTAGDGS
-2675 NKLSNIADGTVS
+2675 KLSNIAPGTVS
-2687 STSKDAVNGSQLFN
+2687 ATSKDAVNGSQLFN

-2717 VFKTADGKFVT
+2717 VFKNADGKFTT
-2728 KEGTA
+2728 KDGAEIT
-2733 VADADL
+2733 DADEL
-2739 DKVHTKVNA
+2739 AKIHTKVNA

-2753 LDNVASAV
+2753 LDNVASAIKD
-2761 NNLTGNTYL
+2761 LTGNTYL

-2777 KQDSKVANSA
+2777 KTDS
-2787 VNVTDLHSTANA
+2787 
-2799 LVTKGLDF
+2799 
-2807 KGNLGDAIH
+2807 
-2816 KNLGET
+2816 
-2822 LEIVGEGTVA
+2822 
-2832 TDATTAAN
+2832 
-2840 NIRTKKTDDGKL
+2840 
-2852 EIGLVKDLKNITS
+2852 
-2865 ITNAAPVDPTQPD
+2865 
-2878 AAKVASTTL
+2878 
-2887 TINGDALTVEN
+2887 
-2898 KQADGAISTVT
+2898 
-2909 IGKDGIDA
+2909 
-2917 GGKTI
+2917 
-2922 TNVADPTNGKDAAN
+2922 
-2936 KEYVDAQKWGLKVQ
+2936 
-2950 NGTDAAADVTPN
+2950 
-2962 TGKITLKTGT
+2962 
-2972 DTSDDATKP
+2972 
-2981 KKGLVIAKDDQGNIT
+2981 
-2996 LGLEKADRTTL
+2996 
-3007 DNAANL
+3007 
-3013 GNTASDGRDGQAG
+3013 
-3026 KNATGVVAGSAGA
+3026 
-3039 QGPTGQD
+3039 
-3046 GLNGKDLTNKVN
+3046 
-3058 ALRNGEAGTVVYT
+3058 
-3071 NAAGDRL
+3071 
-3078 VKANDGNYYK
+3078 
-3088 ANEVG
+3088 
-3093 EDGQPTQ
+3093 
-3100 GATPVD
+3100 
-3106 KTTVIASL
+3106 
-3114 VSPDGK
+3114 
-3120 TSGATTKL
+3120 
-3128 SNIADGAISTTSKDA
+3128 
-3143 VNGSQ
+3143 
-3148 LFNERVT
+3148 
-3155 SPVIFVDKDGK
+3155 
-3166 QVFKTAEGKFVT
+3166 
-3178 KEGTAVADADLDK
+3178 
-3191 VHTKVNA
+3191 
-3198 EKPMTLDNVASA
+3198 
-3210 VNNLTGNTYLDKLA
+3210 
-3224 EGAKADNKVA
+3224 KVA

-3241 DLHNTANAIVEKG
+3241 DLHNTANA
-3254 LKFKGNLGDAI
+3254 
-3265 HKNLGETLEIVGEG
+3265 
-3279 TVATDATTAANN
+3279 
-3291 IRTKKTDDGK
+3291 
-3301 LEIGLVK
+3301 
-3308 DLTGITSITGGVANN
+3308 
-3323 DTKIELGKTG
+3323 
-3333 LKVTNTVTPDAG
+3333 
-3345 GAPETKTITIGKDG
+3345 
-3359 INADG
+3359 
-3364 TKITNVATPTDK
+3364 
-3376 ADAANKEYVDAQKWG
+3376 
-3391 LKVQNGTDAAADVTP
+3391 
-3406 NTGKITLKT
+3406 
-3415 GTDTSDDATKPKK
+3415 
-3428 GLVIAKDD
+3428 
-3436 QGNITLGLEKADRT
+3436 
-3450 TLDNAANLGNTASDG
+3450 
-3465 RDGQAGKNATGVVA
+3465 
-3479 GSAGAQ
+3479 
-3485 GPTGQDGLNGKD
+3485 
-3497 LTNKVNA
+3497 
-3504 LRNGEAGTVVY
+3504 
-3515 TNAAGDRLVKANDG
+3515 
-3529 KYYKADEV
+3529 
-3537 KPDGNVKTET
+3537 
-3547 ENGGKAPVAVT
+3547 
-3558 PEARLVSPDGT
+3558 
-3569 TTGAAN
+3569 
-3575 KLSNI
+3575 
-3580 ANGTISESSKDAVN
+3580 
-3594 GSQLFNERVTN
+3594 
-3605 PTIFVD
+3605 
-3611 KDGNQ
+3611 
-3616 VFKTTD
+3616 
-3622 GKFVDKNGA
+3622 
-3631 EVPADKIHTKLNAG
+3631 
-3645 APMTLD
+3645 
-3651 NVASAVENATVPNAA
+3651 
-3666 DPNNVTFKEKLAA
+3666 
-3679 AAGDVATKY
+3679 
-3688 SAVNVEDLHKA
+3688 
-3699 TADTSDALVTKGL
+3699 LVTKGL
-3712 NFQGN
+3712 DFQGN

-3729 LDIVGEGTVAAGA
+3729 LDIVGEGTVAADA
-3742 PTAADNI
+3742 TTAADNI

-3788 GDKLSVVNKKGTDKT
+3788 SDKLSVVNKKGTDKT

-3833 VVIGKQLHVTNEK
+3833 VVIGKQLAATNEK

-3867 YTVDDTTGTVALPLV
+3867 YKVDDKTGSVALPLV
-3882 KGDADTAT
+3882 KGNADTAT
-3890 SKNVTISGIVTHAA
+3890 GKNVTISGIVTHAA

-3920 DSKATTTLK
+3920 DSKSKTTLK
-3929 KGLVVRGAENF
+3929 KGLAVRGAENF

-4033 LNRSSAQSAALAGLQ
+4033 VNRSSAQSAALAGLQ

-4170 QYIRK
+4170 QYIKK

>member
-9 RKKYAVALLAATAAT
+9 RKKYGIALLAATAAT
-24 VATSFSPSAP
+24 VGTSFSPSAP
-34 WVLASKT
+34 WVMASESASNHGT
-41 DSDPANPNLPPDF
+41 TSNVPPEF

-59 NELDFDPDVGKI
+59 NELKFDPDEGI
-71 KVHYYN
+71 IRVHYYN
-77 VQAGDNVAV
+77 VQAGDNVTV
-86 TRNTFTEKDYDGNN
+86 KQNTFTEKDFDGND

-120 IVVDKGNSENPE
+120 IVVDTGNSENPE

-144 LKLSETLKNELKAS
+144 LKLSETLKKELKAS
-158 VGGGGGAAP
+158 AGGGGGAAP
-167 SKLADGTNTT
+167 SKLEKGSNTT
-177 VSGDGTDGNKYTVN
+177 VEGDGTEGNKYKVN
-191 IKPDLTGI
+191 INPELTGI
-199 TSITGN
+199 TSITGD
-205 TLTLNGGTTAV
+205 TGLTFTGAGTAV
-216 AIGNDGVNVGGKK
+216 TINGNGVNVGGAKV
-229 ITNIKEGDVSENS
+229 TNLADAALTGSS
-242 TDAVTGKQLHA
+242 SDAVTGKQLHA
-253 TNEKVEGKLDK
+253 TNEKVEGKLDKTAERHIKPGAYTVENGTVTLTYVDGDGNDAAGKATITGLNAVKSVTSGDESKLTVANNNGAITVTPVVATDVTATGDANKLATAGVVNTAINNATSPLANKALSNITDAGKKVITGLSTEVVQGDGVTVTPNEDATTGKKTYTISALKPKFAAGTNTTLEGDGTTTPYKYNVNPALTGITSITGDTGLTFTGAGTAVTINGNGVNVGGAKVTNLADAALTNSSSDAVTGKQLHETNEKVEGKLDK

-289 NGKVTDET
+289 NGKVTDETATISGLNPVKSVASGDTNTLTVANNDGAITVTPVVATNVTDAGNANKLTTASVVNTAINNATSPLANKALSNITDAGKKVITGLSTEVVQGDGVTVTPNEDATTGKKTYTISALKPKFAAGTNTTLEGDGTTTPYKYNVNPALTGITSITGDTGLTFTGAGTAVTINGNGVNVGGAKVTNLADAALTNSSSDAVTGKQLHETNEKVEGKLDKTAERHIKPQSYSVENGTVTLKYVDANGKETTETATINGLNPVKSVASGDESKLTVANNNGDITVTPVVATDITKTDDTNKLATAGVVNTAITNATNPLANKALSNITDDGKKVITGLGTEVVQGDGVTVTHTEDGTGKKTYTVSAVKPNFDKGTNTTVTGNGTVGDPYKYNVNPALTGITSITGDTGLTFTGAGKTVTINNDGVNVGGAKVTNLADAALTNSSSDAVTGKQLNATNEKVEGKVDKTAERHIKAQGYTVENGTVTLHYVDAEGKDKSET

-358 TNPLANKALSNITDD
+358 TS
-373 GKKVITGLSTE
+373 
-384 VVQGNGITVK
+384 
-394 SNEDATT
+394 
-401 GKKTYTISAAKLNF
+401 
-415 ANGTNTTVD
+415 
-424 GDGTKDKPYKYNVNP
+424 
-439 ALTGITSITGDTG
+439 
-452 LTFTGA
+452 
-458 GTAVTINATGVNV
+458 
-471 GGAKVTNLADAA
+471 
-483 LTNSST
+483 
-489 DAVTGKQLHTTN
+489 
-501 EKVEGKLDKT
+501 
-511 AERHVKPQAYS
+511 
-522 VENGTVTLKYV
+522 
-533 DANGKETTETATIN
+533 
-547 GLNPVKSVASG
+547 
-558 DESKLTVANN
+558 
-568 NGDITVTP
+568 
-576 VVATDITKADDANK
+576 
-590 LATAGVVN
+590 
-598 TAITNATNPLA
+598 
-609 NKNLSNITDDGKK
+609 
-622 VITGLGTEVVQGDGV
+622 
-637 TVTSSED
+637 
-644 AATGK
+644 
-649 KTYTIS
+649 
-655 ATAVQPIFANGTNT
+655 
-669 TVEGDG
+669 
-675 TPAKPYTYNVNPALT
+675 
-690 GITSIT
+690 
-696 GDTGLTFTGAGK
+696 
-708 TVTINNDGVNVGGA
+708 
-722 KVTNLADA
+722 
-730 ALTDSSSDAVT
+730 
-741 GKQLHTTNEKVEGKL
+741 
-756 DKTAERHIK
+756 
-765 PEAYTVNDGTVT
+765 
-777 LKYVDANG
+777 
-785 KVTDETATIS
+785 
-795 GLNPVKSV
+795 
-803 ASGDAN
+803 
-809 TLTVENNNGAIT
+809 
-821 VTPVVAT
+821 
-828 NVTDAGNAN
+828 
-837 KLTTASVVNTAI
+837 
-849 NNATNP
+849 P

-885 TVTSSEDAATGK
+885 TVTSSEDASTGK
-897 KTYTISANAVQ
+897 KTYTISANAAQ

-915 NTTVEGDG
+915 NTTVEGNG
-923 TAGSPYKYNVNPAL
+923 TTGSPYKYNVNPA
-937 TGIMSITN
+937 
-945 ATTADG
+945 
-951 DGTKLTIDG
+951 
-960 DKLSVVNKKGAD
+960 
-972 TTTVTIGKDG
+972 
-982 IDAGGKTIT
+982 
-991 NVADPTGNKDAANKA
+991 
-1006 YVDAQKWGLKVQN
+1006 
-1019 GDAAAEAVTPKEKA
+1019 
-1033 ITLKASAD
+1033 
-1041 TTDNEATPKKGL
+1041 
-1053 LITKDDQGNI
+1053 
-1063 TVGLDKATRTA
+1063 
-1074 LDNAVNGNQLINERV
+1074 
-1089 TSPVIFVDKDGNQV
+1089 
-1103 FKTADGKFTTK
+1103 
-1114 DGAEITDTNELAKI
+1114 
-1128 HTKVNATNPMTL
+1128 
-1140 DNVASAVKDLTGT
+1140 
-1153 TYLDKLA
+1153 
-1160 EGAKQG
+1160 
-1166 SKVANSAVNVTDLHA
+1166 
-1181 ATTAIL
+1181 
-1187 DKPITF
+1187 
-1193 IGDNDT
+1193 
-1199 NDKIERKLGETL
+1199 
-1211 KIHGDNNITVK
+1211 
-1222 KDAANADTL
+1222 
-1231 NVALQPTLTG
+1231 LTG

-1267 VNKKGADTT
+1267 VNKKGTDTT
-1276 TVTIGKDGIDA
+1276 TVTIGNDGINA

-1296 DPTGNKDAAN
+1296 DPTGNKDVAN

-1408 AQGPTGQDGLN
+1408 AQGPTGKDGLN

-1464 NGEKKPGATAVD
+1464 NGEKKPGATAVP
-1476 TKDVIASLVSPN
+1476 TKDVIASLVSPEGN
-1488 GTTTG
+1488 TTG

-1540 TAEGK
+1540 TANGK

-1559 DKVHTKVNAAKP
+1559 DKVHTKVNADKA

-1579 AVNNLTGTTYLDKLE
+1579 AVTNLTGNTYLDKLA
-1594 EGAKQGS
+1594 EGAKADN

-1611 DLHAA
+1611 DLHN
-1616 TTAILDKPITFIGD
+1616 TANAIVEKGLKFKGNLGEVIT
-1630 NDTNDK
+1630 K
-1636 IERKLGETLKIHG
+1636 KLGEELDIVGEGTVAETVATAA
-1649 DNNITVKKDAAN
+1649 NNIRTK
-1661 ADTLNVAL
+1661 NVGGKL
-1669 QPTLTG
+1669 EIGLVQDLKN
-1675 ITSITNATTAD
+1675 ITSITNAAPVDPTQPDAAKVASTTLTINGDALTVENKQAD
-1686 GDGTKLTIDGDKLSV
+1686 GKT
-1701 VNKKGADTTTVTIGK
+1701 ATVKIGK

-1823 GRDGQAGKNATGV
+1823 GRDGKAGKDTTGV

-1848 QDGLN
+1848 KDGLN

-1867 EAGTVVYTNAAG
+1867 EAGIVVYTNAAG

-1891 KANEVGEDGQPT
+1891 KANEVEPNGEKKQ
-1903 PGATP
+1903 GATAVP
-1908 VDKTTVIASLVSPDG
+1908 TKDVIASLVSPEG
-1923 KTTGATTK
+1923 NTTGATTK

-1958 TSPVIFVDKDGN
+1958 TSPVIFVDKDG
-1970 QVFKTAN
+1970 K
-1977 GKFVTKEGT
+1977 
-1986 AVADAD
+1986 
-1992 LDKVHTKVNA
+1992 
-2002 EKPMTLDN
+2002 
-2010 VASAVN
+2010 
-2016 NLTGTTYLD
+2016 
-2025 KLAEGVKAD
+2025 
-2034 NKVANSAV
+2034 
-2042 NVTDLHAAT
+2042 
-2051 TAILD
+2051 
-2056 KPITF
+2056 
-2061 IGDNDTNDKIERK
+2061 
-2074 LGETLKIHGD
+2074 
-2084 NNITVKKDAANAD
+2084 
-2097 TLNVALQPTLTGIT
+2097 
-2111 SITNATTADGD
+2111 
-2122 GTKLTIDGDKLSV
+2122 
-2135 VNKKGADTTTV
+2135 
-2146 TIGKDGIDAG
+2146 
-2156 GKTITNVADPTGNK
+2156 
-2170 DAANKAYV
+2170 
-2178 DAQKW
+2178 
-2183 GLKVQNGDAAAEAV
+2183 
-2197 TPKEKAITLK
+2197 
-2207 ASADTTDNEATPKKG
+2207 
-2222 LLITKDDQG
+2222 
-2231 NITVGLDKATRT
+2231 
-2243 ALDNA
+2243 
-2248 VNGNQLINERVT
+2248 
-2260 SPVIFVD
+2260 
-2267 KDGNQVFK
+2267 QVFK

-2303 ATKAMT
+2303 ADKAMT

-2463 GINADGTK
+2463 GIDAGNTK

-2476 TPTDKADAANK
+2476 TPADKADAANK
-2487 EYVDAQKWGLKV
+2487 AYVDAQKWGLKV

-2589 QGPTGQDGLNGK
+2589 QGPTGKDGLNGK

-2632 DGQYYK
+2632 DGNYYK
-2638 ADEVEPN
+2638 ANEV
-2645 GEKKQG
+2645 GEDGQPIQG
-2651 ATAVPTKDVI
+2651 ATAVDKTTVI

-2669 KTTSAT
+2669 KTTGAT
-2675 NKLSNIADGTVS
+2675 TKLSNIADGAIS
-2687 STSKDAVNGSQLFN
+2687 KDSKDAVNGSQLFN

-2712 KDGNQ
+2712 KDGKQ
-2717 VFKTADGKFVT
+2717 VFKTADGKFTT
-2728 KEGTA
+2728 KDGAEITN
-2733 VADADL
+2733 ADDL
-2739 DKVHTKVNA
+2739 AKVHTKVNA
-2748 EKPMT
+2748 DKAMT

-2777 KQDSKVANSA
+2777 KADNKVANSA
-2787 VNVTDLHSTANA
+2787 VNVTDLHAATTAI
-2799 LVTKGLDF
+2799 LDKPITF
-2807 KGNLGDAIH
+2807 IGDNDTDDKIER
-2816 KNLGET
+2816 KLGET
-2822 LEIVGEGTVA
+2822 LKIHGDNNITVKK
-2832 TDATTAAN
+2832 DAAN
-2840 NIRTKKTDDGKL
+2840 ADTLNVALQPILTG
-2852 EIGLVKDLKNITS
+2852 ITS
-2865 ITNAAPVDPTQPD
+2865 ITNARTADGDGT
-2878 AAKVASTTL
+2878 KL
-2887 TINGDALTVEN
+2887 TIDGDKLSVVNKKGADTTTV
-2898 KQADGAISTVT
+2898 K

-2922 TNVADPTNGKDAAN
+2922 TNVADPTGNKDAAN
-2936 KEYVDAQKWGLKVQ
+2936 KAYVDAQKWGLKVQ

-3013 GNTASDGRDGQAG
+3013 GNTASDGRDGKAG
-3026 KNATGVVAGSAGA
+3026 KDTTGVVAGSAGA
-3039 QGPTGQD
+3039 QGPTGKD

-3093 EDGQPTQ
+3093 EDGQPIQ
-3100 GATPVD
+3100 GATAVD

-3120 TSGATTKL
+3120 TTGATTKL
-3128 SNIADGAISTTSKDA
+3128 SNIADGAISKDSKDA

-3155 SPVIFVDKDGK
+3155 SPVIFVDKDGN
-3166 QVFKTAEGKFVT
+3166 QVFKTANGKFVT

-3198 EKPMTLDNVASA
+3198 DKAMTLDNVASA
-3210 VNNLTGNTYLDKLA
+3210 VKDLAGTTYLDKLA
-3224 EGAKADNKVA
+3224 EGAKQGSKVA

-3241 DLHNTANAIVEKG
+3241 DLHSTANALVTKG
-3254 LKFKGNLGDAI
+3254 LEFKGNLGDAI

-3308 DLTGITSITGGVANN
+3308 DLTGITSITGGAANN

-3345 GAPETKTITIGKDG
+3345 GAVETKTITIGKDG
-3359 INADG
+3359 IDAGN

-3391 LKVQNGTDAAADVTP
+3391 LKVQNGTDAATDVTP
-3406 NTGKITLKT
+3406 ANKVVTFKT
-3415 GTDTSDDATKPKK
+3415 GTGTVAPTNLPAGQDSPTKDTDNVAPKK
-3428 GLVIAKDD
+3428 GIVLETDN
-3436 QGNITLGLEKADRT
+3436 QGNVTIGLEKADRT
-3450 TLDNAANLGNTASDG
+3450 TLDHAANIGNTASDG
-3465 RDGQAGKNATGVVA
+3465 RDGQAGAGKDGVAVA
-3479 GSAGAQ
+3479 GSAGVQ
-3485 GPTGQDGLNGKD
+3485 GPTGKDGLNGKD
-3497 LTNKVNA
+3497 LTSKVNA

-3515 TNAAGDRLVKANDG
+3515 TNAAGDRVVKANDG
-3529 KYYKADEV
+3529 NYYKADEV

-3558 PEARLVSPDGT
+3558 PEARLVNPDGT
-3569 TTGAAN
+3569 TTGATN

-3679 AAGDVATKY
+3679 AAADVATKH

-3729 LDIVGEGTVAAGA
+3729 LDIVGEGTVAADA
-3742 PTAADNI
+3742 TTAADNI

-3762 VKDLKNITSITNAA
+3762 VKDLKNITSITNAT

-3833 VVIGKQLHVTNEK
+3833 VVIGKQLHATNEK

-3882 KGDADTAT
+3882 KGDTDTAT
-3890 SKNVTISGIVTHAA
+3890 GKNVTISGIVTHAA

-3929 KGLVVRGAENF
+3929 KGLAVRGAENF
-3940 TPDAAT
+3940 TPDTAAQ
-3946 KEKGINIQATATEGG
+3946 EKGINIQATATEGG

-4005 AAGRN
+4005 AAGQN

-4110 GSRATESAVKDTY
+4110 GSRATESAVKDAY

-4134 QDKVSALEAQNQI
+4134 QDKVSALEAQNQL
-4147 QSEKINA
+4147 QSEKIKA
-4154 QNQVIEDLK
+4154 QNQAIEDLK

-4170 QYIRK
+4170 QYIKK

>member
-34 WVLASKT
+34 WVMASET
-41 DSDPANPNLPPDF
+41 ASGENNPNLPHDF
-54 SVPVY
+54 NPPTYTEVP
-59 NELDFDPDVGKI
+59 FDPNAVALNI
-71 KVHYYN
+71 PYYHVEAGNN
-77 VQAGDNVAV
+77 VSV
-86 TRNTFTEKDYDGNN
+86 TTNTFTADDGTGN
-100 VTYNN
+100 VNATFNN

-158 VGGGGGAAP
+158 AGGGGAAP

-177 VSGDGTDGNKYTVN
+177 VSGDGTDGNKYKVN

-199 TSITGN
+199 TSITGD
-205 TLTLNGGTTAV
+205 TLTLHGGTTTV

-229 ITNIKEGDVSENS
+229 ITNLADAALTGSS

-269 IKPEAYT
+269 IKPQAYT
-276 VNDGTVT
+276 VQDGTVT
-283 LKYVDA
+283 LTYVDGDGKDVAGTATITGLNAVKSVTSGDESKLTVANNNGAITVTPVVAADVTATGDANKLATAGVVNTAINNATNPLANKNLSNITDDGKKVITGLGTEVVQGDGVTVKSNEDTTTGKKTYTISAVKPKFANGTNTTVDGDGVTTPYTYNVNPALTGITSITGDTGLTFTGAGKTVTINGAGVNVGGAKVTNLADATLTNSSTDAVTGKQLNATNEKVEGKVDKTAERHIKAQAYTVENGTVTLHYVDA
-289 NGKVTDET
+289 EGKDKSET

-306 KSVASGDANT
+306 KSVTSGDANT

-373 GKKVITGLSTE
+373 GKKVITGLGTE
-384 VVQGNGITVK
+384 VVQGDGVTVTHT
-394 SNEDATT
+394 EDGT
-401 GKKTYTISAAKLNF
+401 GKKTYTVSAVKPNF
-415 ANGTNTTVD
+415 DKGTNTTVTGNGTV
-424 GDGTKDKPYKYNVNP
+424 GDPYKYNVNP
-439 ALTGITSITGDTG
+439 ALIGITSITGDTG

-458 GTAVTINATGVNV
+458 GTAVTINGNGVNV
-471 GGAKVTNLADAA
+471 GGAKITNLADAA
-483 LTNSST
+483 LTDSST
-489 DAVTGKQLHTTN
+489 DAVTGKQLHATN
-501 EKVEGKLDKT
+501 EKVEGK
-511 AERHVKPQAYS
+511 V
-522 VENGTVTLKYV
+522 
-533 DANGKETTETATIN
+533 
-547 GLNPVKSVASG
+547 
-558 DESKLTVANN
+558 
-568 NGDITVTP
+568 
-576 VVATDITKADDANK
+576 
-590 LATAGVVN
+590 
-598 TAITNATNPLA
+598 
-609 NKNLSNITDDGKK
+609 
-622 VITGLGTEVVQGDGV
+622 
-637 TVTSSED
+637 
-644 AATGK
+644 
-649 KTYTIS
+649 
-655 ATAVQPIFANGTNT
+655 
-669 TVEGDG
+669 
-675 TPAKPYTYNVNPALT
+675 
-690 GITSIT
+690 
-696 GDTGLTFTGAGK
+696 
-708 TVTINNDGVNVGGA
+708 
-722 KVTNLADA
+722 
-730 ALTDSSSDAVT
+730 
-741 GKQLHTTNEKVEGKL
+741 

-765 PEAYTVNDGTVT
+765 AQAYTVENGTVT
-777 LKYVDANG
+777 LHYVDAEG
-785 KVTDETATIS
+785 KDKSETATIS

-803 ASGDAN
+803 TSGDAN

-855 LANKALSNITD
+855 LANKNLSNITN

-871 ITGLSTE
+871 ITGLGTE
-878 VVQGNGV
+878 VVQGDGV
-885 TVTSSEDAATGK
+885 TVTPNEDATTGK
-897 KTYTISANAVQ
+897 KTYTISAVK

-915 NTTVEGDG
+915 NTTVDGDG
-923 TAGSPYKYNVNPAL
+923 TVGSPYKYNVNPAL
-937 TGIMSITN
+937 TGITSITN
-945 ATTADG
+945 ATKADG

-960 DKLSVVNKKGAD
+960 DKLSVVNKKGTD
-972 TTTVTIGKDG
+972 TTTVTIGNDG
-982 IDAGGKTIT
+982 INAGGKTIT

-1019 GDAAAEAVTPKEKA
+1019 GDNAAEAVTPKDKA
-1033 ITLKASAD
+1033 ITLKASA
-1041 TTDNEATPKKGL
+1041 
-1053 LITKDDQGNI
+1053 
-1063 TVGLDKATRTA
+1063 
-1074 LDNAVNGNQLINERV
+1074 
-1089 TSPVIFVDKDGNQV
+1089 
-1103 FKTADGKFTTK
+1103 
-1114 DGAEITDTNELAKI
+1114 
-1128 HTKVNATNPMTL
+1128 
-1140 DNVASAVKDLTGT
+1140 
-1153 TYLDKLA
+1153 
-1160 EGAKQG
+1160 
-1166 SKVANSAVNVTDLHA
+1166 
-1181 ATTAIL
+1181 
-1187 DKPITF
+1187 
-1193 IGDNDT
+1193 
-1199 NDKIERKLGETL
+1199 
-1211 KIHGDNNITVK
+1211 
-1222 KDAANADTL
+1222 
-1231 NVALQPTLTG
+1231 
-1241 ITSITNATT
+1241 
-1250 ADGDGT
+1250 
-1256 KLTIDGDKLSV
+1256 
-1267 VNKKGADTT
+1267 
-1276 TVTIGKDGIDA
+1276 
-1287 GGKTITNVA
+1287 
-1296 DPTGNKDAAN
+1296 
-1306 KAYVDA
+1306 
-1312 QKWGLKVQ
+1312 
-1320 NGTDAAADVTPNTG
+1320 
-1334 KITLKTGTDTSDD
+1334 DTSDD

-1357 AKDDQ
+1357 AKDGE

-1540 TAEGK
+1540 TADGK
-1545 FVTKEGTAVADADL
+1545 FTTKDGAEITNADDL
-1559 DKVHTKVNAAKP
+1559 AKIHTKVNAAKS

-1579 AVNNLTGTTYLDKLE
+1579 ALGEPAQDADYLAKLKEAKEGNTVN
-1594 EGAKQGS
+1594 
-1601 KVANSAVNVT
+1601 NSAVNVT
-1611 DLHAA
+1611 DLHNTANALVTKGLDFQGNLGDKIHKDLGAKLEIVGEGTVAADA
-1616 TTAILDKPITFIGD
+1616 TTAA
-1630 NDTNDK
+1630 
-1636 IERKLGETLKIHG
+1636 
-1649 DNNITVKKDAAN
+1649 NNIRTKNVDGKLEIGLVKDLKN
-1661 ADTLNVAL
+1661 
-1669 QPTLTG
+1669 
-1675 ITSITNATTAD
+1675 ITSITNAAPVDPTQPDAAKVASTT
-1686 GDGTKLTIDGDKLSV
+1686 LTIDGNALTV
-1701 VNKKGADTTTVTIGK
+1701 ENKQADGTKATVTIGK
-1716 DGIDAGGKTIT
+1716 NGIDAGGKTIT
-1727 NVADPTGNKDA
+1727 NVAKPTNDKDA

-1743 VDAQKWGLKV
+1743 VDAQKWDLKI
-1753 QNGTDAA
+1753 QNGDAA
-1760 ADVTPN
+1760 AEDVTA
-1766 TGKITLKTGTDTSDD
+1766 KDKAITLKASADTSDAAD
-1781 ATKPKKGLVIAKDDQ
+1781 KPKKGIVIAKDGE

-1823 GRDGQAGKNATGV
+1823 GRDGKAGKDTTGV

-1853 GKDLTSKV
+1853 GKDLTNKV

-1886 DGQYY
+1886 DGKYY
-1891 KANEVGEDGQPT
+1891 KADEVEPNGEKK
-1903 PGATP
+1903 PGATA
-1908 VDKTTVIASLVSPDG
+1908 VDTKDVIASLVSPDG
-1923 KTTGATTK
+1923 KTTGATNK

-1938 AISKDSKDAVNGSQ
+1938 TVSSTSKDAVNGSQ

-1970 QVFKTAN
+1970 QVFKTAD

-2016 NLTGTTYLD
+2016 NLTGNTYLD
-2025 KLAEGVKAD
+2025 KLAEGAKAD

-2042 NVTDLHAAT
+2042 NVTDLHS
-2051 TAILD
+2051 TANALVTKGLD
-2056 KPITF
+2056 FKGNL
-2061 IGDNDTNDKIERK
+2061 GDAIHKN
-2074 LGETLKIHGD
+2074 LGETLEIVGEGTVAAD
-2084 NNITVKKDAANAD
+2084 ATTAANNIRTKKTDAGKLEIGLVKDLKN
-2097 TLNVALQPTLTGIT
+2097 IT
-2111 SITNATTADGD
+2111 SITNAAPVDPTQPDAAKVASTTLTINGDALTVENKQADGK
-2122 GTKLTIDGDKLSV
+2122 T
-2135 VNKKGADTTTV
+2135 ATV
-2146 TIGKDGIDAG
+2146 KIGKDGIDAG
-2156 GKTITNVADPTGNK
+2156 NTKITNVAAPTDKN
-2170 DAANKAYV
+2170 DAANKEYV

-2183 GLKVQNGDAAAEAV
+2183 GLKVQNGDNPAEVV
-2197 TPKEKAITLK
+2197 TPKDKAITLK
-2207 ASADTTDNEATPKKG
+2207 ASADASDDEATPKKG

-2303 ATKAMT
+2303 AAKSMTLDNVASAVKDLTGTTYLDKLAEGAKADNKVANSAVNVTDLHAATTAILDKPITFIGDNDTNDKIERKLGETLKIHGDNNITVKKDAANADTLNVALKPTLTGITSITNATTADGASTTLTIDGNALTVENKQADGTKATVTIGKDGINAGGKTITNVADPTGNKDAANKAYVDAQKWGLKVQNGTDAAADVTPNTGKITLKTGTDTSDDATKPKKGLVIAKDDQGNITLGLEKADRTTLDNAANLGNTASDGRDGKAGKDTTGVVAGSAGAQGPTGQDGLNGKDLTNKVNALRNGEAGTVVYTNAAGERLVKANDGQYYKANEVEPNGEKKPGATAVPTKDVIASLVSPEGNTTGATTKLSNIADGAISKDSKDAVNGSQLFNERVTSPVIFVDKDGNQVFKTADGKFTTKDGAEITNADDLAKIHTKVNAAKSMT

-2404 GKLEIGLVQDLTGIT
+2404 GKLEIGLVQDLKNIT
-2419 SITGGAANNDTK
+2419 SITNAAPVDPTQPDAAKVASTTLTINGDALTVENKQAD
-2431 IELGKTGLKVTN
+2431 GKTA
-2443 TVTPDAGGAPET
+2443 TV
-2455 KTITIGKD
+2455 TIGKD
-2463 GINADGTK
+2463 GIDAGDKT

-2476 TPTDKADAANK
+2476 DPTNNKDAANK
-2487 EYVDAQKWGLKV
+2487 AYVDAQKWGLKV

-2632 DGQYYK
+2632 DG
-2638 ADEVEPN
+2638 
-2645 GEKKQG
+2645 
-2651 ATAVPTKDVI
+2651 
-2661 ASLVSPDG
+2661 
-2669 KTTSAT
+2669 
-2675 NKLSNIADGTVS
+2675 
-2687 STSKDAVNGSQLFN
+2687 
-2701 ERVTS
+2701 
-2706 PVIFVD
+2706 
-2712 KDGNQ
+2712 
-2717 VFKTADGKFVT
+2717 
-2728 KEGTA
+2728 
-2733 VADADL
+2733 
-2739 DKVHTKVNA
+2739 
-2748 EKPMT
+2748 
-2753 LDNVASAV
+2753 
-2761 NNLTGNTYL
+2761 
-2770 DKLAEGA
+2770 
-2777 KQDSKVANSA
+2777 
-2787 VNVTDLHSTANA
+2787 
-2799 LVTKGLDF
+2799 
-2807 KGNLGDAIH
+2807 
-2816 KNLGET
+2816 
-2822 LEIVGEGTVA
+2822 
-2832 TDATTAAN
+2832 
-2840 NIRTKKTDDGKL
+2840 
-2852 EIGLVKDLKNITS
+2852 
-2865 ITNAAPVDPTQPD
+2865 
-2878 AAKVASTTL
+2878 
-2887 TINGDALTVEN
+2887 
-2898 KQADGAISTVT
+2898 
-2909 IGKDGIDA
+2909 
-2917 GGKTI
+2917 
-2922 TNVADPTNGKDAAN
+2922 
-2936 KEYVDAQKWGLKVQ
+2936 
-2950 NGTDAAADVTPN
+2950 
-2962 TGKITLKTGT
+2962 
-2972 DTSDDATKP
+2972 
-2981 KKGLVIAKDDQGNIT
+2981 
-2996 LGLEKADRTTL
+2996 
-3007 DNAANL
+3007 
-3013 GNTASDGRDGQAG
+3013 
-3026 KNATGVVAGSAGA
+3026 
-3039 QGPTGQD
+3039 
-3046 GLNGKDLTNKVN
+3046 
-3058 ALRNGEAGTVVYT
+3058 
-3071 NAAGDRL
+3071 
-3078 VKANDGNYYK
+3078 NYYK

-3128 SNIADGAISTTSKDA
+3128 SNIADGAVSKDSKDA

-3155 SPVIFVDKDGK
+3155 SPVIFVDKDGN
-3166 QVFKTAEGKFVT
+3166 QVFKTADGKFTT
-3178 KEGTAVADADLDK
+3178 KDGAEITNADDLAK
-3191 VHTKVNA
+3191 IHTKVNA
-3198 EKPMTLDNVASA
+3198 AKPMTLDNVASA
-3210 VNNLTGNTYLDKLA
+3210 VTNLTGNTYLDKLA

-3254 LKFKGNLGDAI
+3254 LTFKGNEGDKI
-3265 HKNLGETLEIVGEG
+3265 HKNLGDQLDIVGEG
-3279 TVATDATTAANN
+3279 TVAADATTAANN
-3291 IRTKKTDDGK
+3291 IRTKATNDGK

-3308 DLTGITSITGGVANN
+3308 DLTGITSITGGDANN

-3333 LKVTNTVTPDAG
+3333 LKVTNTVTPAAG

-3364 TKITNVATPTDK
+3364 TKITNVATPTDNK
-3376 ADAANKEYVDAQKWG
+3376 DAANKEYVDAQKWG
-3391 LKVQNGTDAAADVTP
+3391 LKVQNGTDAATDVTP
-3406 NTGKITLKT
+3406 ANKVVTFKT
-3415 GTDTSDDATKPKK
+3415 GTGTVAPTNVPAGQDSPTKDTDNVAPKK
-3428 GLVIAKDD
+3428 GIVLETDN
-3436 QGNITLGLEKADRT
+3436 QGNVTIGLEKADRT
-3450 TLDNAANLGNTASDG
+3450 TLDHAANIGNTASDG
-3465 RDGQAGKNATGVVA
+3465 RDGQAGAGKDGVAVA

-3485 GPTGQDGLNGKD
+3485 GPTGKDGLNGKD
-3497 LTNKVNA
+3497 LTSKVNA

-3515 TNAAGDRLVKANDG
+3515 TNAAGDRVVKANDG

-3699 TADTSDALVTKGL
+3699 TAGTSDALVTKGL

-3729 LDIVGEGTVAAGA
+3729 LDIVGEGTVAADA
-3742 PTAADNI
+3742 TTAADNI

-3833 VVIGKQLHVTNEK
+3833 VVIGKQLAATNEK

-3867 YTVDDTTGTVALPLV
+3867 YTVDDKTGTVALPLV
-3882 KGDADTAT
+3882 KGDTDTAT
-3890 SKNVTISGIVTHAA
+3890 GKNVTISGIVTHAA

-3929 KGLVVRGAENF
+3929 KGLAVRGAENF

-4033 LNRSSAQSAALAGLQ
+4033 VNRSSAQSAALAGLQ

-4096 GDEVMANASVTWKF
+4096 GDEVMANASITWKF

-4134 QDKVSALEAQNQI
+4134 QDKVSALEAQNQL
-4147 QSEKINA
+4147 QSEKIKA
-4154 QNQVIEDLK
+4154 QNQAIEDLK

-4170 QYIRK
+4170 QYIKK